1 MTHRKRSTKR
11 TQKYW
16 RNKKKNNYLPV
27 CACIRN
33 GSTNKTKRSTKKRW
47 KKKYVFKQKC
57 CIRRMNA
64 QISMVTWWWLY
75 IFQMVVFSFAS
86 LSHSHTHRVN
96 EQTMK
101 MAINITIPLIELKK
115 SRLIC
120 GKFQNVHTH
129 TQSQA
134 HRANWLSFSVYS
146 LKWCVF
152 FSSSLFRSV
161 TADSVMKLL
170 KIHHFYSN
178 NV

>member
-16 RNKKKNNYLPV
+16 RNKKKTITCRCVRAFETDLRTKPSV
-27 CACIRN
+27 QQRN
-33 GSTNKTKRSTKKRW
+33 GEKKNKYSNKSVALEEW
-47 KKKYVFKQKC
+47 MHKYP
-57 CIRRMNA
+57 
-64 QISMVTWWWLY
+64 WWLDDDY
-75 IFQMVVFSFAS
+75 IFFRWLFFPLL
-86 LSHSHTHRVN
+86 LSHIHTHRVN